1 MLNKLLKN
9 SIIVSL
15 WLAVLFFAFLFL
27 FPIKALAVTA
37 TGSWSSG
44 DEYVTCGGTINCTF
58 PAEGGSAS
66 GTYSG
71 ICDTQSIKLGGRFS
85 GNFTGGWDGTFSGS
99 FNGWHSFVVQG
110 NKQSFDVPGSWRGSI
125 RKNGTAIVRFTS
137 DYDFTLDGDVH
148 AIFSVDEFNREYQE
162 SLEPEE
168 EPVYGL
174 KERLIEERAKQPP
187 EEKTF
192 YMIDYGKLT
201 LVTEERLRNLP
212 VRFDADKMANRGWPR
227 YYFSEDESREGW
239 LIAGDDNDDDPTLLE
254 EWYVKMIWAKRDFIR
269 TFKYGVTLSYNEF
282 VNRFGE
288 ETKKGQVFKTDDDTV
303 VWVGKDG
310 TKIRVYKKDSLNDEQ
325 WKNLVEGEDIIGLE
339 NGKIVIKNNDEEED
353 PTENLVFLTSEE
365 NNENDDEEAGNNT
378 LVGGLAFGNKSIV
391 EYDFNKDTLETEV
404 KIYEGEVT
412 VYELD
417 FTNFSKKTLISLKPG
432 ESLKVSLIDYAEIG
446 DEALKKGTFDINEKN
461 EGVEK
466 IKRIKK
472 RANRPVWPLLV
483 GGIVILVV
491 LVVGTFLKKKK

>member
-1 MLNKLLKN
+1 
-9 SIIVSL
+9 
-15 WLAVLFFAFLFL
+15 
-27 FPIKALAVTA
+27 
-37 TGSWSSG
+37 
-44 DEYVTCGGTINCTF
+44 
-58 PAEGGSAS
+58 
-66 GTYSG
+66 
-71 ICDTQSIKLGGRFS
+71 
-85 GNFTGGWDGTFSGS
+85 
-99 FNGWHSFVVQG
+99 
-110 NKQSFDVPGSWRGSI
+110 
-125 RKNGTAIVRFTS
+125 
-137 DYDFTLDGDVH
+137 
-148 AIFSVDEFNREYQE
+148 
-162 SLEPEE
+162 
-168 EPVYGL
+168 
-174 KERLIEERAKQPP
+174 
-187 EEKTF
+187 
-192 YMIDYGKLT
+192 
-201 LVTEERLRNLP
+201 
-212 VRFDADKMANRGWPR
+212 
-227 YYFSEDESREGW
+227 
-239 LIAGDDNDDDPTLLE
+239 
-254 EWYVKMIWAKRDFIR
+254 
-269 TFKYGVTLSYNEF
+269 
-282 VNRFGE
+282 
-288 ETKKGQVFKTDDDTV
+288 VFKTDDDTV